1 LVQRIKEVKV
11 MTPKERKKLMDH
23 MMILMEEIVI
33 ISERFMPHDTG
44 HLHTAVNVL
53 QSRVDELRE
62 ELSK

>member
-1 LVQRIKEVKV
+1 MVNKKEIVETIKVLRKEV
-11 MTPKERKKLMDH
+11 E
-23 MMILMEEIVI
+23 ILTSRLE
-33 ISERFMPHDTG
+33 PHDTG

>member
-1 LVQRIKEVKV
+1 
-11 MTPKERKKLMDH
+11 MTVSERKHKMDH
-23 MMILMEEIVI
+23 MMTLMEEIVI

-44 HLHTAVNVL
+44 HLHTTVNVL

>member
-1 LVQRIKEVKV
+1 

>member
-1 LVQRIKEVKV
+1 MTTNQRKQK
-11 MTPKERKKLMDH
+11 MDH
-23 MMILMEEIVI
+23 MMTLIDEIEI

>member
-1 LVQRIKEVKV
+1 
-11 MTPKERKKLMDH
+11 MTTSERKQKMDH
-23 MMILMEEIVI
+23 MMTLMEEIVI

-53 QSRVDELRE
+53 QSRVEELRE